1 MVVCQRQD
9 LLDKRGN
16 QKMSDEEY
24 HSLPRW
30 IEDNVPQ
37 ELASSSLFRFDVTL
51 QVQDPDDDSKKKKLT
66 VDVLN
71 DLDIEMDVLEE
82 QMQNVPSQYMFWSS
96 VYSEMR
102 LAVAVAERN
111 LKVRRGKATQYI
123 QKEAADNG
131 VKISVEQLKV
141 IVEQDKHLTDADLR
155 LAKAQMV
162 AGKIW
167 HMLKAIEMKHEI
179 CRSLIGL
186 KKAEFD
192 KS

>member
-1 MVVCQRQD
+1 
-9 LLDKRGN
+9 
-16 QKMSDEEY
+16 MSDEEDY
-24 HSLPRW
+24 RSLPKW

-51 QVQDPDDDSKKKKLT
+51 QVVDPEDPTKKKKIT

-71 DLDIEMDVLEE
+71 DLDIEIDVLEE
-82 QMQNVPSQYMFWSS
+82 QMQNIPAQYMFWSS
-96 VYSEMR
+96 VYSELR

-111 LKVRRGKATQYI
+111 LKVRRGKATQFI

-131 VKISVEQLKV
+131 IKISVEQSKV

-167 HMLKAIEMKHEI
+167 HMLKAVEMKHEI
-179 CRSLIGL
+179 CRSLMGL

-192 KS
+192 KTN

>member
-1 MVVCQRQD
+1 
-9 LLDKRGN
+9 
-16 QKMSDEEY
+16 MSDDEEDY
-24 HSLPRW
+24 RSLPKW
-30 IEDNVPQ
+30 IEDNIPE

-51 QVQDPDDDSKKKKLT
+51 QVVDPEDPTRKKKIT
-66 VDVLN
+66 VDILN
-71 DLDIEMDVLEE
+71 DLEIEMDILEE
-82 QMQNVPSQYMFWSS
+82 QMQDMPAQYMFWSS
-96 VYSEMR
+96 VYSELR

-111 LKVRRGKATQYI
+111 LKVRRGKATQFI
-123 QKEAADNG
+123 QKEASDNG

-141 IVEQDKHLTDADLR
+141 IVEQDKNLMDADLR

-167 HMLKAIEMKHEI
+167 HLLKALDMKHEI

-192 KS
+192 KTK